1 MQLVSKEP
9 AKKKA
14 KVLRCPTCRTLVTA
28 RDADFPFCS
37 DHCRQVDLGKW
48 ASGAYRITS
57 PILDPDVL
65 DSIESGRQFH
75 EPDEE

>member
-1 MQLVSKEP
+1 MSKESP
-9 AKKKA
+9 KKKA
-14 KVLRCPTCRTLVTA
+14 KVLRCPTCRMLVTA
-28 RDADFPFCS
+28 KDPDFPFCS

-65 DSIESGRQFH
+65 DSLESGRQSIEH
-75 EPDEE
+75 DEE